1 MNYTELKDAV
11 KDVVEIDIPDSV
23 MNMLIKQAE
32 QLLFNE
38 AQPPALR
45 KNQTAAVTAGNPYIG
60 LPTDFLFPYSLAV
73 ISAGDHFYLLPKDV
87 NFIREAYPDPLT
99 VGRPQFYGIF
109 DASNLILAP
118 TPTSAYTVEL
128 HYAAYPESIVT
139 ATNTWLGTNMD
150 VALLNGTLI
159 QAIRFTKGEE
169 ADVKVYQAIYSESVK
184 AFKQLSDAKLRQDA
198 YRSGQVRDRVV

>member
-11 KDVVEIDIPDSV
+11 KDVIEIDIPDSV

-32 QLLFNE
+32 QLLFNA

-45 KNQTAAVTAGNPYIG
+45 KNQTAVITVGNPYLG
-60 LPTDFLFPYSLAV
+60 MPSDFLFPYSLAV
-73 ISAGDHFYLLPKDV
+73 LSAGDHFYLLPKDV
-87 NFIREAYPDPLT
+87 NFIREAYPDPT
-99 VGRPQFYGIF
+99 VTGRPQFYGIF
-109 DASNLILAP
+109 DASTFIIAP
-118 TPTSAYTVEL
+118 TPGLAYTFEL

-150 VALLNGTLI
+150 IALLNGTLI
-159 QAIRFTKGEE
+159 QAIRFIKGEE
-169 ADVKVYQAIYSESVK
+169 ADVKVYQTIYNESVQ
-184 AFKQLSDAKLRQDA
+184 AFKQLSDGKLRQDA